1 MRIFGIASPAHFWAA
16 SKMAAHH
23 TAPHTPHN
31 CWLVTAARDN
41 DTTGNLAAHLV
52 LDDLADAL
60 AAYERIS
67 AVRTN
72 TPVAHIPCTRL
83 TAGATGVR
91 RDAPAAPDALVLA
104 GAVTPDTAPDDILAH
119 AVQQIARTTQ
129 LPDNAC
135 VWSIVLGAGDDVLP
149 SRKALLA
156 CRAACSAL
164 GARWCGGL
172 MVPNAAM
179 LPALMRSPRLGAFR
193 RPLSES
199 IDRLIAALRLGRP
212 IDELDRMLDGAETPQ
227 HDENTIA
234 PAGIIEVPK
243 TLSWKLFA
251 RLH

>member
-1 MRIFGIASPAHFWAA
+1 
-16 SKMAAHH
+16 MAARH
-23 TAPHTPHN
+23 TAPRAPHN
-31 CWLVTAARDN
+31 CWLVAAARDN
-41 DTTGNLAAHLV
+41 DAASNLAAHLV

-83 TAGATGVR
+83 TVGATGVR
-91 RDAPAAPDALVLA
+91 RDAPAPAAPDALVLA

-119 AVQQIARTTQ
+119 AAQQIARTTQ
-129 LPDNAC
+129 LPNNAC
-135 VWSIVLGAGDDVLP
+135 VWGIALGADDDVLP
-149 SRKALLA
+149 CREALLA
-156 CRAACSAL
+156 CQAACDAL
-164 GARWCGGL
+164 GVRWCGGL
-172 MVPNAAM
+172 MVPNASM

-193 RPLSES
+193 RPLSER

-227 HDENTIA
+227 RDEGAVA
-234 PAGIIEVPK
+234 PAGIIEVPR

>member
-1 MRIFGIASPAHFWAA
+1 
-16 SKMAAHH
+16 MAAHH
-23 TAPHTPHN
+23 AAPHASYN
-31 CWLVTAARDN
+31 CWLVAAARGN
-41 DTTGNLAAHLV
+41 DTTGNVAAHLV

-83 TAGATGVR
+83 TVGVTGVR
-91 RDAPAAPDALVLA
+91 CDTPAPAAPDALVLA

-119 AVQQIARTTQ
+119 AAQQIARTTQ
-129 LPDNAC
+129 LPNNAC
-135 VWSIVLGAGDDVLP
+135 VWGIVLGAGDDVLP
-149 SRKALLA
+149 CREALLA
-156 CRAACSAL
+156 CQAACDAL

-172 MVPNAAM
+172 MVPNADM

-212 IDELDRMLDGAETPQ
+212 IDELDRMLDGAETPR
-227 HDENTIA
+227 HDEDTVA
-234 PAGIIEVPK
+234 PAGIIEVPR